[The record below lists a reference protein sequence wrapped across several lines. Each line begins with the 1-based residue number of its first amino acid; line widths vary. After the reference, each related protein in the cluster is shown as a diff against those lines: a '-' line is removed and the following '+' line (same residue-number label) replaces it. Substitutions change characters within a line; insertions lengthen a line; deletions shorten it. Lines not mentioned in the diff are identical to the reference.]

1 MNPPTI
7 RGLAPLAALSLL
19 ALAPASLQA
28 ATLTVL
34 PGTSIQAKINLAQA
48 GDIVAIFGGIYNE
61 DLTINKAIRLVEVSG
76 QQVTLAGS
84 LTFSGIANAPPFDG
98 FTAGSA
104 GRGISIDNCTGL
116 VFRNLSAQAGSG
128 ISVTGNSSLDVTD
141 STLSNLTCS
150 SGTLRAWK
158 CQAVNITAG
167 GLSGEVW
174 DCTLSGAFNHSAGKL
189 TITKC
194 TIAGN
199 FDTQPSAQQTIAFR
213 TAVAGDCTWGSKK
226 AWFGYGK
233 AQSLNFYSSDSK
245 LIVVGNDFNRNAG
258 RAFGIQIQG
267 SSNKTLISNNSIY
280 NINQHHTIAIT
291 GNSNKTTIANNYLAT
306 FHGGS
311 GYIDYTVMI
320 YNSNITKV
328 IGNIF
333 GSQHSYWN
341 VCIHAP
347 FGSEVEYNLYANP
360 WVPFSSNGGVSP
372 LNNLNTNPLFVEN
385 EAPKLQPT
393 SPCLNA
399 GTPDPRYNNRDGT
412 RNTIGPSGGA
422 WFDPEGWT
430 TPNPVVVSFDVSPD
444 QVLEGVDTEVIVS
457 DGLAVS
463 APQ

>member
-1 MNPPTI
+1 
-7 RGLAPLAALSLL
+7 
-19 ALAPASLQA
+19 
-28 ATLTVL
+28 
-34 PGTSIQAKINLAQA
+34 
-48 GDIVAIFGGIYNE
+48 
-61 DLTINKAIRLVEVSG
+61 
-76 QQVTLAGS
+76 
-84 LTFSGIANAPPFDG
+84 
-98 FTAGSA
+98 
-104 GRGISIDNCTGL
+104 
-116 VFRNLSAQAGSG
+116 
-128 ISVTGNSSLDVTD
+128 
-141 STLSNLTCS
+141 
-150 SGTLRAWK
+150 
-158 CQAVNITAG
+158 
-167 GLSGEVW
+167 
-174 DCTLSGAFNHSAGKL
+174 
-189 TITKC
+189 
-194 TIAGN
+194 
-199 FDTQPSAQQTIAFR
+199 
-213 TAVAGDCTWGSKK
+213 
-226 AWFGYGK
+226 
-233 AQSLNFYSSDSK
+233 
-245 LIVVGNDFNRNAG
+245 
-258 RAFGIQIQG
+258 
-267 SSNKTLISNNSIY
+267 
-280 NINQHHTIAIT
+280 
-291 GNSNKTTIANNYLAT
+291 
-306 FHGGS
+306 
-311 GYIDYTVMI
+311 MI

-341 VCIHAP
+341 VCIQAP